1 VDPDLKNCLQ
11 RQSYNLYR
19 LNQDFLEPEL
29 FEGPHYCT
37 RIDANTI
44 KNFSFIGVFSF
55 LRGSVLVRAADL
67 PCTRNGATPGG
78 SII

>member
-37 RIDANTI
+37 RIDANAI
-44 KNFSFIGVFSF
+44 KTSRFTGFFHF
-55 LRGSVLVRAADL
+55 RGEW
-67 PCTRNGATPGG
+67 CPGSCRISTAP
-78 SII
+78 SI

>member
-37 RIDANTI
+37 RIDANAI
-44 KNFSFIGVFSF
+44 KNFAFYWVFSF
-55 LRGSVLVRAADL
+55 PR
-67 PCTRNGATPGG
+67 
-78 SII
+78 

>member
-1 VDPDLKNCLQ
+1 VDPDQ
-11 RQSYNLYR
+11 ETADRGSFYNLYR

-37 RIDANTI
+37 RIDANAI
-44 KNFSFIGVFSF
+44 KNFIFHRVFRF
-55 LRGSVLVRAADL
+55 LPQDAPTEATGFS
-67 PCTRNGATPGG
+67 CTLNDASLAW